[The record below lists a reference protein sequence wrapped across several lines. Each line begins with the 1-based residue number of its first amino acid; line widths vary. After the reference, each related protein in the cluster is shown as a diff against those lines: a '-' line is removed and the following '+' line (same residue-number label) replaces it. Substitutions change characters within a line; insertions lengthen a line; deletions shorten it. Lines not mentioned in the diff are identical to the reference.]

1 MSSVRLLPDAPG
13 LPRTLRAP
21 EPDPEAQVLLRSLNL
36 VARRSA
42 GQVPS
47 VAAMRRRWHLMSTL
61 MARRVPLPQVDHHR
75 IPGPGGTLALRL
87 FRPGVTKAGAA
98 RPLFL
103 WLHGGGFTVGN
114 LATADAICRHIA
126 QRSGAV
132 VATVRYRL
140 TPEHD
145 LHAGRDDALAALD
158 WLRVHAARLGLDAER
173 IALGGDSAGGN
184 IAAALAQRVVERGD
198 MVPPRLQVLVYPA
211 TNLRDA
217 YPSRAQNAQGYLLT
231 EDSIRWFDAQ
241 VCTHAHDLDDPRLS
255 PALAA
260 SLAGLPPA
268 LVLTAGFDPIRDDGL
283 AYATRLR
290 ADGVPVQ
297 LLHYAGQFHGFLNF
311 DAVLRAARDALD
323 RIGDALAVAL
333 QGGVAAQPDCTL
345 ELGATA
351 RTSAL
356 LGPWVPQWVT
366 GGLMAGE
373 WLERSRNR
381 VLGTFVPARLGSW
394 FALATPWAQLATQM
408 REQIAAAYAPLE
420 AHRTFVR

>member
-1 MSSVRLLPDAPG
+1 MSTVRTLPAGPG

-21 EPDPEAQVLLRSLNL
+21 RPDPEAQVLLRSLNL
-36 VARRSA
+36 VARRTA
-42 GQVPS
+42 GQVPT

-61 MARRVPLPQVDHHR
+61 MARRVPLPRVDNYR

-87 FRPGVTKAGAA
+87 FSAAPAGVGAA

-126 QRSGAV
+126 ARSGAV

-140 TPEHD
+140 APEHD
-145 LHAGRDDALAALD
+145 LHAGREDALAALD
-158 WLRVHAARLGLDAER
+158 WLRAHAARLGLDAER

-184 IAAALAQRVVERGD
+184 LAAALAQRLAERGD
-198 MVPPRLQVLVYPA
+198 APPPRLQVLVYPA

-217 YPSRAQNAQGYLLT
+217 YPSRAQNAEGYLLT
-231 EDSIRWFDAQ
+231 EESIRWFDAQ
-241 VCTHAHDLDDPRLS
+241 IGAHPHDLDDARLS
-255 PALAA
+255 PALAPR
-260 SLAGLPPA
+260 LAGQPPA
-268 LVLTAGFDPIRDDGL
+268 LVLSAGFDPIRDDGL
-283 AYATRLR
+283 AYAARLR
-290 ADGVPVQ
+290 AEGVPVR

-323 RIGDALAVAL
+323 RIGDALAAAFE
-333 QGGVAAQPDCTL
+333 GGPAACADCTL

-351 RTSAL
+351 QAPAL

-381 VLGTFVPARLGSW
+381 VLGAFVPTGLDGW
-394 FALATPWAQLATQM
+394 FALAKPWAQPATQL
-408 REQIAAAYAPLE
+408 RERIAAAYAPLE
-420 AHRTFVR
+420 AKRTFSR

>member
-1 MSSVRLLPDAPG
+1 MSAVRTLPAGPG
-13 LPRTLRAP
+13 LPRTPRAP
-21 EPDPEAQVLLRSLNL
+21 KPDPEAQVLLRSLNF

-61 MARRVPLPQVDHHR
+61 MARRVPLPRVDSHR

-87 FRPGVTKAGAA
+87 FRPAAAETGAA
-98 RPLFL
+98 RALFL

-126 QRSGAV
+126 ERSAAV

-140 TPEHD
+140 APEHD

-158 WLRVHAARLGLDAER
+158 WLRANAARLGLDADR

-184 IAAALAQRVVERGD
+184 IAAALAQRLAERGEGA
-198 MVPPRLQVLVYPA
+198 PPRLQVLVYPA

-231 EDSIRWFDAQ
+231 EESIRWFDAQ
-241 VCTHAHDLDDPRLS
+241 VAAHAHDLGDPRLS
-255 PALAA
+255 PALAP

-268 LVLTAGFDPIRDDGL
+268 LVLTVGFDPIRDDGL
-283 AYATRLR
+283 AYAARLR

-323 RIGDALAVAL
+323 RIGDALA
-333 QGGVAAQPDCTL
+333 AACHGSAAARPDRTL
-345 ELGATA
+345 ELGAA
-351 RTSAL
+351 VRTPAL

-373 WLERSRNR
+373 WLERSRHR
-381 VLGTFVPARLGSW
+381 VFGAFVPAGLDGW
-394 FALATPWAQLATQM
+394 FALAKPWAQPATQL

-420 AHRTFVR
+420 VQRTFAR